1 MRNSDDPSSL
11 LVAMR
16 PVFKNRE
23 LVDTVEIKIVVR
35 IRSKSRVENIE
46 RFKSAKLEW

>member
-1 MRNSDDPSSL
+1 LRNSDDPSSL

-23 LVDTVEIKIVVR
+23 LVDTVGIQIVGRIKA
-35 IRSKSRVENIE
+35 KVE
-46 RFKSAKLEW
+46 